1 MGARVQPARRRNA
14 AATREAILWSA
25 RRAFTR
31 FGYDGVGVR
40 EIAEGAGVT
49 AMLVNRYF
57 GSKEQL
63 FGEVVAATMAQPGI
77 LTDRV
82 MKPKRDLTTLGLD
95 IAVELMAKTTLGDT
109 PLDGFLI
116 MLRSASNER
125 AAAIW
130 RKLIQ
135 RHYQKA
141 LTGLLPGGLAPER
154 AALILALISGFQV
167 MRQVIGV
174 PALAQA
180 NDAALLNLLARVCQS
195 VIDVKVA

>member
-1 MGARVQPARRRNA
+1 MRPGRRRNA
-14 AATREAILWSA
+14 RDTRAAILVSA

-57 GSKEQL
+57 GSKERL
-63 FGEVVAATMAQPGI
+63 FADVVAATMAEPGI

-82 MKPKRDLTTLGLD
+82 TKQRQDVASLGAD
-95 IAVELMAKTTLGDT
+95 IAAELMAKTAPGDT

-130 RKLIQ
+130 REQIE
-135 RHYQKA
+135 RHYQKT
-141 LTGLLPGGLAPER
+141 LTDMLPGAMAPER
-154 AALILALISGFQV
+154 AALLLALVSGFQM

-180 NDAALLNLLARVCQS
+180 NAAALSKLLARICQA
-195 VIDVKVA
+195 VIDAEAG